1 MDSAFAATPCSTLH
15 YAMQVVL
22 LNLAYCKLLWSLVMP
37 APMSSYV
44 NSILHIGIWPEWHC
58 WAQAFQLYAFCW
70 HICFCR
76 HQLQVSAEPYNRA

>member
-58 WAQAFQLYAFCW
+58 LGPGLPAVCLLLAYLLLQAPATS
-70 HICFCR
+70 
-76 HQLQVSAEPYNRA
+76 VSRAL